1 MEEELSRTMKL
12 YQESKTDKELIDKL
26 KERTMEIQIS
36 FNQKVQENELLME
49 KLNAFINSQESI
61 FRENRIQ
68 ILEEKIKKL
77 IEELEDWKTR
87 YEYIQNIIL
96 QKLNGTNEIDNLK
109 EVYENKVALLATEIN
124 RLNQLLK
131 MNDEMYG
138 KWKANM
144 RI

>member
-1 MEEELSRTMKL
+1 LEEELSRTMKL